1 MPITK
6 FPVPFFNRSEL
17 DALPLSTTNI
27 RPRVQ
32 VADSGSPSLGAMC
45 ELNIRLFDFDSTV
58 FVTIRGNP
66 DTNVTFER
74 LLEEF
79 FTLDIVIADLIP
91 INATHYTIQTYGKNM
106 TVVISADDLVKMIGN
121 LTIAQMDILRQAGIT
136 IIDVVSN
143 TPTDPPMTVPRPTIP
158 AWAVVVIVIL
168 NSVIIIAVLIIIL
181 ILLLRS
187 LRE

>member
-1 MPITK
+1 M
-6 FPVPFFNRSEL
+6 
-17 DALPLSTTNI
+17 PLSNTSI

-45 ELNIRLFDFDSTV
+45 ELNIRLFDYSSTV
-58 FVTIRGNP
+58 FVTIRGSP

-91 INATHYTIQTYGKNM
+91 INATHYRIQTYGKNF
-106 TVVISADDLVKMIGN
+106 TAVVSADDLAKMIGN
-121 LTIAQMDILRQAGIT
+121 LTPAQIALLSEAGISIT
-136 IIDVVSN
+136 DVESN
-143 TPTDPPMTVPRPTIP
+143 TPTDPPMTVARPTIP
-158 AWAVVVIVIL
+158 VWAVVVIVIL

-181 ILLLRS
+181 FLLLRS